1 VVKAVSPLVAML
13 IGLALWVVPA
23 PAVAQN
29 PLTLPPAPAATT
41 PPITTATTATTAD
54 SSSAGQGLSKNQEA
68 LIFVVGLVLLSSI
81 VFVIRRDARTHAPKA
96 TSTERGAGRGTVPPL
111 AKRVE
116 RNRAKGKAA
125 RRQRKRGR

>member
-1 VVKAVSPLVAML
+1 ML
-13 IGLALWVVPA
+13 IGLVLWVAPTPA
-23 PAVAQN
+23 IAQN
-29 PLTLPPAPAATT
+29 PLGLPPAPTPTVTT
-41 PPITTATTATTAD
+41 PPVTTTSTAD

-68 LIFVVGLVLLSSI
+68 LIFVIGAVLLASI

-96 TSTERGAGRGTVPPL
+96 TTTERGAQRGTVPPL

>member
-1 VVKAVSPLVAML
+1 ML
-13 IGLALWVVPA
+13 IGLVLWTVPA
-23 PAVAQN
+23 PALAQN
-29 PLTLPPAPAATT
+29 PLGLPPAPTPTVTTT
-41 PPITTATTATTAD
+41 PVTTTSTTAD

-68 LIFVVGLVLLSSI
+68 LIFVIGAILLASI
-81 VFVIRRDARTHAPKA
+81 VFVIRRDARSHAPKA
-96 TSTERGAGRGTVPPL
+96 TTTERGAQRGTVPPL